1 MTYRIGVDENGLG
14 SRLGPLVVTAVLA
27 RADERGLR
35 ALSRRLP
42 KSVRS
47 ELDDSKRLVSH
58 TDARLGEA
66 WARVLAGGEPRTPSE
81 LFSSISLEGVL
92 KLGEPCPRKA
102 RAQCWDDAGEAFEA
116 EPELVDKVA
125 SHCALLRA
133 RGIEFVAVRSSVVCT
148 ERLNHARKAGKN
160 RFVSDLHA
168 MEALV
173 IELRRL
179 AGENVTAVC
188 GKVGGIGEYSR
199 YFGPLGGWLH
209 AILGEAHAK
218 SAYHFPTVGELRFV
232 RDADASD
239 PLVMLSSLVGKWV
252 RELFMGRIARH
263 YPGDADEQRPSG
275 YHDPVTARFVKKH
288 ALVRKK
294 RGIPD
299 RCFERDR
306 DPLDP
311 YVREVRA
318 EPAPGEPAP

>member
-1 MTYRIGVDENGLG
+1 MTYRIGADENGLG

-35 ALSRRLP
+35 ALGRRLP
-42 KSVRS
+42 KSVRG

-66 WARVLAGGEPRTPSE
+66 WARVLAGGEPRTPAE
-81 LFSSISLEGVL
+81 LFSSISLEGVQ
-92 KLGEPCPRKA
+92 KLGEPCPHEA
-102 RAQCWDDAGEAFEA
+102 RAQCWDDGGETFEA
-116 EPELVDKVA
+116 EPELVEKVA
-125 SHCALLRA
+125 SHRALLRE
-133 RGIEFVAVRSSVVCT
+133 RGIEFVALRSSVVCT
-148 ERLNHARKAGKN
+148 ERLNHARKGGKN

-173 IELRRL
+173 LELRRL

-209 AILGEAHAK
+209 SILGEAHAK

-263 YPGDADEQRPSG
+263 YPATAEEQRPSG
-275 YHDPVTARFVKKH
+275 YHDPVTARFVKKN
-288 ALVRKK
+288 ALLRKK

-306 DPLDP
+306 DPLEP
-311 YVREVRA
+311 YVREVCA
-318 EPAPGEPAP
+318 EPAPGERAP